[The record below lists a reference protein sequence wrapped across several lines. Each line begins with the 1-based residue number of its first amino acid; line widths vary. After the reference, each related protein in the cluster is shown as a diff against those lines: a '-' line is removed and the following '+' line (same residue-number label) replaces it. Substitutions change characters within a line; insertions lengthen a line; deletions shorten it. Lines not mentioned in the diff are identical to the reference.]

1 MSLITLQGLG
11 FDYGRQTILKE
22 ENLTVH
28 AGERYGLV
36 GMNGAGKTTLMRLMA
51 GLLQPVRG
59 SLQRAARISVG
70 YLPQDTELDSS
81 EGLLDAVRKE
91 AFGDLQAVEA
101 RLGELTDRMGSGDSS
116 PELMEEYGRLHER
129 FESADGYTMDSRTEA
144 ALHGLGFGADRFAQ
158 PVATFSGGQ
167 KRRAALAATLLAP
180 HDVLL
185 IDEPTNHLDLEARE
199 WLESHFA
206 DRPGAL
212 VAISHDRTFL
222 DNVTQYTLHL
232 VNGRLNR
239 FVGGYTKFH
248 KQWEEQK
255 ESWNKHYLAQK
266 DHIERTEAFI
276 RKNIAGQRTNQAK
289 SRRKQLD
296 RLDRMEAP
304 PNEGR
309 RYKFNLKPRRE
320 SSSVVFE
327 AHGIGRSFEAL
338 TLFRDVDF
346 QVLKNDKIGILGP
359 NGTGKTTLLR
369 LLTRELEPSAGRVV
383 TGGNVDLGYYDQN
396 LTLTSDGHTPIDE
409 LRVLEPLAPEGDLR
423 SLLGAFGF
431 DDNMVEQKVGTFSG
445 GERARITLLKL
456 IMEKHNTLLLDEPTN
471 HLDTDTREALEDA
484 LVAFHGTIVVVSHDR
499 YFLNRI
505 CNRIFAFESVAGG
518 GTGGMRQFLGNYDDY
533 KYRMAAE
540 REKKSASVT
549 VAEPVEKVS
558 KKSVPTAPSAA
569 STPVDT
575 KAKTKRQLSKNELRK
590 LRREVADLE
599 EEISFLEV
607 DVETLGGQMGSAS
620 GREMADLAKKAAKA
634 QATLDGKMKRWE
646 ELNRLLER

>member
-11 FDYGRQTILKE
+11 FDYGRQTILRE

-51 GLLQPVRG
+51 GMLQPVRG

-70 YLPQDTELDSS
+70 YLPQDTELSS
-81 EGLLDAVRKE
+81 NDGLLDAVRRE

-101 RLGELTDRMGSGDSS
+101 RLGELTDRMGAGDSS

-144 ALHGLGFGADRFAQ
+144 ALHGLGFGSDRFEQ
-158 PVATFSGGQ
+158 PVSTLSGGQ
-167 KRRAALAATLLAP
+167 KRRAALAAILLAP

-222 DNVTQYTLHL
+222 DNVTQFTLHL
-232 VNGRLNR
+232 VNARLNR
-239 FVGGYTKFH
+239 FVGGYTRFH

-255 ESWNKHYLAQK
+255 EQWNKQYLAQK

-309 RYKFNLKPRRE
+309 KYRFNLQPRRE
-320 SSSVVFE
+320 SGSVVFE
-327 AHGIGRSFEAL
+327 AHGLGRSFDSL

-346 QVLKNDKIGILGP
+346 QVLKNDKVGILGP

-383 TGGNVDLGYYDQN
+383 IGGNVDLGYYDQKP
-396 LTLTSDGHTPIDE
+396 HARE
-409 LRVLEPLAPEGDLR
+409 RRQHAHRRVAR
-423 SLLGAFGF
+423 AGAAG
-431 DDNMVEQKVGTFSG
+431 
-445 GERARITLLKL
+445 ARRRPAI
-456 IMEKHNTLLLDEPTN
+456 
-471 HLDTDTREALEDA
+471 
-484 LVAFHGTIVVVSHDR
+484 
-499 YFLNRI
+499 
-505 CNRIFAFESVAGG
+505 VAG
-518 GTGGMRQFLGNYDDY
+518 RV
-533 KYRMAAE
+533 RI
-540 REKKSASVT
+540 R
-549 VAEPVEKVS
+549 
-558 KKSVPTAPSAA
+558 
-569 STPVDT
+569 
-575 KAKTKRQLSKNELRK
+575 
-590 LRREVADLE
+590 
-599 EEISFLEV
+599 
-607 DVETLGGQMGSAS
+607 
-620 GREMADLAKKAAKA
+620 
-634 QATLDGKMKRWE
+634 
-646 ELNRLLER
+646 